1 MLANASPKD
10 GRLNDSTHYVP
21 YSQWTVSDNGREVVE
36 NQIVF
41 FRIQLIQV
49 FYRHLWRQ
57 EETCVCERVSI
68 TKRKHSYESTIRY
81 VTYLPAVSLFLT
93 ILNTCPF

>member
-1 MLANASPKD
+1 MLVNASSKD
-10 GRLNDSTHYVP
+10 GRLNDSTHYAS

-49 FYRHLWRQ
+49 FYRHL
-57 EETCVCERVSI
+57 
-68 TKRKHSYESTIRY
+68 
-81 VTYLPAVSLFLT
+81 
-93 ILNTCPF
+93 